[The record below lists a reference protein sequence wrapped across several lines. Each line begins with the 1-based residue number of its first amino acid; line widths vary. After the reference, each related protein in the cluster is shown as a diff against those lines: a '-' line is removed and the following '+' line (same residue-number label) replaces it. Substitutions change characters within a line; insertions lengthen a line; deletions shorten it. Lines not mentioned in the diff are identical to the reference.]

1 MTYNWHWHC
10 IVTKQIGDSRREAMT
25 LKIQRSIKRD
35 NAIFNLCGQIDAKEL
50 PELRRLLAAEEQK
63 YLVLDL
69 KEVRLVDREALRFLI
84 RCQESGIKVKNCP
97 AYIREWLAREAT
109 QS

>member
-1 MTYNWHWHC
+1 
-10 IVTKQIGDSRREAMT
+10 MT

-50 PELRRLLAAEEQK
+50 PELERLLAVEEQE
-63 YLVLDL
+63 YVVLDL
-69 KEVRLVDREALRFLI
+69 KEVKLVDREALRFLAQ
-84 RCQESGIKVKNCP
+84 CEDNGIKVENCP
-97 AYIREWLAREAT
+97 TYIREWIVREGS